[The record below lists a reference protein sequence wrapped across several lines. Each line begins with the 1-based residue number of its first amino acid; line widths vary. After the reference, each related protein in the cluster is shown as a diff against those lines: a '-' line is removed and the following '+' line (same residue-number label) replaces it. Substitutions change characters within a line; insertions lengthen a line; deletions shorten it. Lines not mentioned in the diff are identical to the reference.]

1 MYFQLNPPSI
11 SQIRASFI
19 IDKLANYPQN
29 LSTINI
35 FATGRTHSGKTT
47 LGNRLLGIDYFRS
60 TGHQDCT
67 KEINLIEFPIGLKY
81 FDLPGVCSDDF
92 LENYNRVALNVS
104 QFNDFPLVSEVKLLT
119 YKKDQEPSE
128 QNLTISHYQSLNFQ
142 PDLIYYLIAPD
153 KQFARGDRKYLRD
166 LLKRHQNII
175 YVFNMFVNQ
184 QTRMS
189 YFATEANIEDV
200 ATQIFKVH
208 RDILGEG
215 SQPMIVGVNCLTGE
229 GISELLHQSQQI
241 LSGQKGIIFQELI
254 NYQQQKTPD
263 EYVSQVKRELI
274 RIYAHSACQR
284 PTGTDT
290 CDQPLHKI
298 CYTLFDFL
306 VSLPIQSEQA
316 DNSIA
321 QQVNAI
327 VQQILTNPIEQNKS
341 ESLEDKFDYVHRAV
355 DYILNESIDSFN
367 ELIKTYL
374 SDVQQQGY
382 ELRNQE
388 LEEWQK
394 DKESYGEQLESKW
407 NLILSKIED
416 LDPIRNSIES
426 LDQEIE
432 NMRRKVNSR
441 IETHQANYVSIL
453 SRRQNLNSRI
463 ERWKDRRDR
472 YNANIDRINRSSARL
487 SDEARRSIDQERNY
501 LEQER
506 SSIESEDSYIDS
518 LVEDWQ
524 REDER
529 IDVER
534 AKFNDK
540 IERFNQKVDQ
550 RDRLRRSIQELLKER
565 NQFKKKAQDEINF
578 WIEFI
583 KYFNLELEALD
594 EKINARIEEMNG
606 HLQEIRSRLTANYF
620 EQFSDP
626 EDAINKLQ
634 EVVNRCLDELSVF
647 ESQIFTFHQ
656 ELHNCIF
663 RVNIN
668 KMVIQVLQ
676 KTTEHYFDE
685 TGEFE
690 YRGSHYHFF
699 RQHGVTLGLALTT
712 MTLMGFEGEYEE
724 FYNALLSKVE
734 RLGNFTDNPVES
746 QILNLLQANSNSLF
760 DSSFEQAIRQ
770 AVL

>member
-1 MYFQLNPPSI
+1 MYFPLNSPSI
-11 SQIRASFI
+11 SQIRAKFI

-47 LGNRLLGIDYFRS
+47 LGNRLLGIDYFLS

-81 FDLPGVCSDDF
+81 FDLPGVCSDDL
-92 LENYNRVALNVS
+92 LENYNRVALNVK
-104 QFNDFPLVSEVKLLT
+104 QFDDFPLVSEVKLLT
-119 YKKDQEPSE
+119 YKKDQKPSE
-128 QNLTISHYQSLNFQ
+128 QNLTISHYESLNFQ

-166 LLKRHQNII
+166 LLKCHQNII

-184 QTRMS
+184 QTGMS
-189 YFATEANIEDV
+189 YFATEANIQDV

-215 SQPMIVGVNCLTGE
+215 SQPTIVGVNCLTGE
-229 GISELLHQSQQI
+229 GISELLHQSQQM

-254 NYQQQKTPD
+254 NHQQQKTPD

-274 RIYAHSACQR
+274 RIYAHSACER
-284 PTGTDT
+284 ATGRDT

-306 VSLPIQSEQA
+306 SSLPIQSEQA

-327 VQQILTNPIEQNKS
+327 VQQILANPIEQNKS
-341 ESLEDKFDYVHRAV
+341 ESFEDKIDYVNRAV
-355 DYILNESIDSFN
+355 DYILNESIQSFN
-367 ELIKTYL
+367 ELIKPYI
-374 SDVQQQGY
+374 SEVQKQGY
-382 ELRNQE
+382 ELRDQE
-388 LEEWQK
+388 LEEWKQE
-394 DKESYGEQLESKW
+394 KESYGEQLDSKW
-407 NLILSKIED
+407 NLILAKNED
-416 LDPIRNSIES
+416 FNQINNSIES
-426 LDQEIE
+426 LYQEIE
-432 NMRRKVNSR
+432 NMKRKLNSR
-441 IETHQANYVSIL
+441 VEAHDANYVSIL

-463 ERWKDRRDR
+463 ERWKDRLDR

-487 SDEARRSIDQERNY
+487 TYEAEQSI
-501 LEQER
+501 EQEKDYLKR
-506 SSIESEDSYIDS
+506 EQNSIQSEDSYIDS

-524 REDER
+524 QEGER
-529 IDVER
+529 IDAER
-534 AKFNDK
+534 EKFNDK
-540 IERFNQKVDQ
+540 IDSFNQKIDK
-550 RDRLRRSIQELLKER
+550 RDCLKSSIQELLKER
-565 NQFKKKAQDEINF
+565 NKFKKDAQDEINF
-578 WIEFI
+578 WLQFLIAFE
-583 KYFNLELEALD
+583 NELGSLD
-594 EKINARIEEMNG
+594 EKINARIEEMNV
-606 HLQEIRSRLTANYF
+606 HVREIRSRLSANYF

-626 EDAINKLQ
+626 EDAINELQ

-656 ELHNCIF
+656 ELNHCIF

-690 YRGSHYHFF
+690 YRGSHYHYFS
-699 RQHGVTLGLALTT
+699 QHGITIGLALTI

-724 FYNALLSKVE
+724 FYQGLLRQVE
-734 RLGNFTDNPVES
+734 GLGYFPANPVES
-746 QILNLLQANSNSLF
+746 QILSLLESNINSLF
-760 DSSFEQAIRQ
+760 DSSFEQVIRQ

>member
-47 LGNRLLGIDYFRS
+47 LGNRLLGIDYFLS
-60 TGHQDCT
+60 TGRQDCT

-92 LENYNRVALNVS
+92 LENYNRVALNVN
-104 QFNDFPLVSEVKLLT
+104 QVEDFPFVSEVSLFRYRKE
-119 YKKDQEPSE
+119 QSPSE
-128 QNLTISHYQSLNFQ
+128 QTLTISHYQSLNFQ

-166 LLKRHQNII
+166 LLKCHQNII
-175 YVFNMFVNQ
+175 YVFNMFVNK
-184 QTRMS
+184 QTGMS
-189 YFATEANIEDV
+189 YFATEANIQDV

-208 RDILGEG
+208 RDILGEA

-263 EYVSQVKRELI
+263 EYVSQVKRELV
-274 RIYAHSACQR
+274 RIYAHAACER
-284 PTGTDT
+284 ATGTNT

-327 VQQILTNPIEQNKS
+327 VQQILANPIEQNQS
-341 ESLEDKFDYVHRAV
+341 ESLEDKMEYVHRAV
-355 DYILNESIDSFN
+355 NYILNESIDSFN

-382 ELRNQE
+382 EFRNQE
-388 LEEWQK
+388 LEEWEK

-416 LDPIRNSIES
+416 VNQINNSIES
-426 LDQEIE
+426 LDGEIE
-432 NMRRKVNSR
+432 NMRRKLNSR
-441 IETHQANYVSIL
+441 IETHQANYVNLL
-453 SRRQNLNSRI
+453 SRRQTLNSRC
-463 ERWKDRRDR
+463 ERWKDRLDR
-472 YNANIDRINRSSARL
+472 YNANIHRINRSSARL
-487 SDEARRSIDQERNY
+487 THEARKSIDQESDY
-501 LEQER
+501 LDREQN
-506 SSIESEDSYIDS
+506 SIQSEYSYIGS

-524 REDER
+524 EEDEH
-529 IDVER
+529 IDEKR
-534 AKFNDK
+534 TKLNNK
-540 IERFNQKVDQ
+540 INKFNQKIGK
-550 RDRLRRSIQELLKER
+550 RDGLRRSTQELIKER
-565 NQFKKKAQDEINF
+565 NLFGKNAQDEINF

-583 KYFNLELEALD
+583 KFFNLELEALD
-594 EKINARIEEMNG
+594 ETINARIEEMNG
-606 HLQEIRSRLTANYF
+606 HIQEIRNRLTINYF
-620 EQFSDP
+620 EQFVSP
-626 EDAINKLQ
+626 EDAINELQ

-647 ESQIFTFHQ
+647 ESQIFSFHQ
-656 ELHNCIF
+656 ELNNCIF

-685 TGEFE
+685 TDEFE

-712 MTLMGFEGEYEE
+712 ITLMGFEGEYEE
-724 FYNALLSKVE
+724 FYNGLLRQVE
-734 RLGNFTDNPVES
+734 KLGHFPDRPVES
-746 QILNLLQANSNSLF
+746 KIVRLLELNINSLF
-760 DSSFEQAIRQ
+760 DSSFEEVIRQ

>member
-1 MYFQLNPPSI
+1 MYFQLNPPSL
-11 SQIRASFI
+11 SQIRAKFL

-47 LGNRLLGIDYFRS
+47 LGNRLLGIDYFLS
-60 TGHQDCT
+60 TGRQDCT

-92 LENYNRVALNVS
+92 LENYNRVALNVK
-104 QFNDFPLVSEVKLLT
+104 QFDDFPLVSEVKLLT
-119 YKKDQEPSE
+119 YKKDQKPSE
-128 QNLTISHYQSLNFQ
+128 QNLTISHYESLNFQ

-153 KQFARGDRKYLRD
+153 KLFARGDRKYLKD

-175 YVFNMFVNQ
+175 YVFNMFVNK
-184 QTRMS
+184 QTEKI
-189 YFATEANIEDV
+189 YFATEANIQDV
-200 ATQIFKVH
+200 TTQILKVH
-208 RDILGEG
+208 RDVLGEG

-241 LSGQKGIIFQELI
+241 LSGQKGIIFEELI
-254 NYQQQKTPD
+254 QYQQQKTPD

-274 RIYAHSACQR
+274 RLYAHAACER
-284 PTGTDT
+284 ATGTDT

-327 VQQILTNPIEQNKS
+327 VQQILANPIEQNKS

-355 DYILNESIDSFN
+355 DYILNESIESFN
-367 ELIKTYL
+367 ELIKTYI

-382 ELRNQE
+382 ELRDQE
-388 LEEWQK
+388 FEEWQK
-394 DKESYGEQLESKW
+394 EKESYEEQLESKW

-416 LDPIRNSIES
+416 LEPIRNSIES
-426 LDQEIE
+426 LDQEIT
-432 NMRRKVNSR
+432 NARTKLNSR
-441 IETHQANYVSIL
+441 IEAHNANSVSIL

-463 ERWKDRRDR
+463 NRWKDRLDR
-472 YNANIDRINRSSARL
+472 YNANIDRINRSSATL
-487 SDEARRSIDQERNY
+487 TYEAKQSIEQEKNY
-501 LEQER
+501 LEREQN
-506 SSIESEDSYIDS
+506 SIKSEDSDIDS
-518 LVEDWQ
+518 LARDWQ
-524 REDER
+524 RAEER
-529 IDVER
+529 IEVEKS
-534 AKFNDK
+534 KFNDK
-540 IERFNQKVDQ
+540 IDQFNHKIEQ
-550 RDRLRRSIQELLKER
+550 RDRLKMSIQELLKER
-565 NQFKKKAQDEINF
+565 NQFQKKAQDKINF
-578 WIEFI
+578 WVELIKAFNEEF
-583 KYFNLELEALD
+583 ESLD
-594 EKINARIEEMNG
+594 QQMDIRIEEMNS
-606 HLQEIRSRLTANYF
+606 HLQEIRIRLAANYF
-620 EQFSDP
+620 EQFDSP
-626 EDAINKLQ
+626 EDAINELQ

-656 ELHNCIF
+656 ELNNCIF

-712 MTLMGFEGEYEE
+712 MTLMGFEGEYED
-724 FYNALLSKVE
+724 FYNALLRKVE
-734 RLGNFTDNPVES
+734 KLGHFPDHPVES
-746 QILNLLQANSNSLF
+746 KMLSLLESNINSLF
-760 DSSFEQAIRQ
+760 DSSFDEIIRQ

>member
-1 MYFQLNPPSI
+1 MYFQFNPPSI

-19 IDKLANYPQN
+19 IEKLANYPQN

-60 TGHQDCT
+60 TGRQDCT

-92 LENYNRVALNVS
+92 LENYNRVALNVN
-104 QFNDFPLVSEVKLLT
+104 QVDDFPTVSEVSLFR
-119 YKKDQEPSE
+119 YRKDQSHSE
-128 QNLTISHYQSLNFQ
+128 QNLTISHYESLNFQ

-175 YVFNMFVNQ
+175 YVFNMFVNK

-189 YFATEANIEDV
+189 YFATEANIQDV
-200 ATQIFKVH
+200 TTQIFKVH
-208 RDILGEG
+208 LNILGED

-229 GISELLHQSQQI
+229 GISELLYQSQQM

-254 NYQQQKTPD
+254 NHQQQKTPD

-284 PTGTDT
+284 ATGTDT
-290 CDQPLHKI
+290 CDQPLHKL
-298 CYTLFDFL
+298 CYSLFDFL

-321 QQVNAI
+321 QQVNTI
-327 VQQILTNPIEQNKS
+327 VQQILANPVEQNKS
-341 ESLEDKFDYVHRAV
+341 ESFEDKLDYVNRAV

-367 ELIKTYL
+367 ELIKTYI
-374 SDVQQQGY
+374 SDVQQQAY
-382 ELRNQE
+382 ELRDQE
-388 LEEWQK
+388 FEEWKQE
-394 DKESYGEQLESKW
+394 KESYGEQLESKW
-407 NLILSKIED
+407 NLISSKLED
-416 LDPIRNSIES
+416 LEPIRNSIES

-432 NMRRKVNSR
+432 NMREKLKSR
-441 IETHQANYVSIL
+441 VEVHDSNYVSIL
-453 SRRQNLNSRI
+453 SRRQSWNARY
-463 ERWKDRRDR
+463 ERWKDRLDR

-487 SDEARRSIDQERNY
+487 SDEARKSIDQESDYLDRERN
-501 LEQER
+501 
-506 SSIESEDSYIDS
+506 SIKSEDSYIDS
-518 LVEDWQ
+518 LVEDLQ
-524 REDER
+524 EEDER
-529 IDVER
+529 IDAER
-534 AKFNDK
+534 AKFNNK
-540 IERFNQKVDQ
+540 IDQFNNKIDQ
-550 RDRLRRSIQELLKER
+550 RNRLIKSIQELMKER
-565 NQFKKKAQDEINF
+565 NEFNKNAQDEINF
-578 WIEFI
+578 WFEFI
-583 KYFNLELEALD
+583 KSFNLELDDFD
-594 EKINARIEEMNG
+594 EKINDRIEEMNG
-606 HLQEIRSRLTANYF
+606 HIREIRSRLTANYF
-620 EQFSDP
+620 EQFTDQ
-626 EDAINKLQ
+626 EDAINELQ

-690 YRGSHYHFF
+690 YRKSHYHFF

-724 FYNALLSKVE
+724 FYQGLLRQVE
-734 RLGNFTDNPVES
+734 RLGDFPSNPVES
-746 QILNLLQANSNSLF
+746 QILKLLEANINSLF
-760 DSSFEQAIRQ
+760 DSSFEQVIRQ